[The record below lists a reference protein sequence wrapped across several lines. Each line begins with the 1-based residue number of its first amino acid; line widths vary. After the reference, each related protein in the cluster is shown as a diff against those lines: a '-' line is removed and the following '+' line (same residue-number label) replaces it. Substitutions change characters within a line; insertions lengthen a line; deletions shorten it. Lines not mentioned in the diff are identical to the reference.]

1 MALPK
6 IDEVRA
12 LSDDEIAT
20 QIVDTKKQLF
30 ELRMERAIGKLEGP
44 HKFKHLKHRLSQ
56 LLTIEHQ
63 RLIAAIESAESVE
76 S

>member
-12 LSDDEIAT
+12 LSDDEIAA
-20 QIVDTKKQLF
+20 QIVETKKQLF

-44 HKFKHLKHRLSQ
+44 HKFVHLKHRLSQ
-56 LLTIEHQ
+56 LLTVEHQ
-63 RLIAAIESAESVE
+63 RLIASIES
-76 S
+76 